1 MSAKAIAIEIIKPF
15 ESCKLT
21 AYLCPAGVWT
31 IGWGATGPEIVKGLK
46 WTQEQADNRLMLD
59 VVRFERGVKALVK
72 VPLKDN
78 QLGALISFA
87 YNVGLKALGDS
98 TLLRLLNAGNYQAA
112 SEQFIR
118 WNKAGG
124 KVLKGLTRRRQIE
137 QGVFNRD

>member
-1 MSAKAIAIEIIKPF
+1 MSAKSIAIEIIKPF
-15 ESCKLT
+15 ESCKLI

-31 IGWGATGPEIVKGLK
+31 IGWGATGPEIVKGLV

-87 YNVGLKALGDS
+87 YNVGLGNLQAS
-98 TLLRLLNAGNYQAA
+98 TLLRLLNSGHFKEA
-112 SEQFIR
+112 SEQFLR

-137 QGVFNRD
+137 QGVFNGR

>member
-1 MSAKAIAIEIIKPF
+1 MSAKGTAIEIIKPF

-31 IGWGATGPEIVKGLK
+31 IGWGATGPEITKGLK

-59 VVRFERGVKALVK
+59 VVKFERGVKALVK
-72 VPLKDN
+72 VPLSDN

-87 YNVGLKALGDS
+87 YNVGLGNLGKS
-98 TLLRLLNAGNYQAA
+98 TLLKLLNAGAYKSA

-137 QGVFNRD
+137 QGVFNGR